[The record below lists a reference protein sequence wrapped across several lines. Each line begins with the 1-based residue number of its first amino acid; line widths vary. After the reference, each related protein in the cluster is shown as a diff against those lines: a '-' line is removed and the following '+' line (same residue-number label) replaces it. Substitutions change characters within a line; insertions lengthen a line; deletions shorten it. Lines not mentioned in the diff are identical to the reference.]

1 MRLPQH
7 PAASPAAHTV
17 PTSTCSPL
25 PSQAPG
31 GQVLR
36 QSCLLG
42 PPLCLSRP
50 PSWGRLKFP
59 PPPRRNL
66 EIGYNAQERQTLL
79 WVGPQPP
86 TQILLCG
93 PRGRRLGD
101 RPVHPGW
108 TFVFRSCQCLT
119 SGVLAQGGEKGG
131 FKLGTG
137 RNLFFGLAAPPPPPQ
152 TLGGQTAQRGRGVG
166 RTTGHS
172 PSCRGTERNPAAAQP
187 PGQPGQA
194 VSLLG
199 GLAAGRGPGGHLGA
213 SREPRGRC
221 WWWRSGWGQTRAQGT
236 LGRR

>member
-1 MRLPQH
+1 M
-7 PAASPAAHTV
+7 
-17 PTSTCSPL
+17 
-25 PSQAPG
+25 
-31 GQVLR
+31 
-36 QSCLLG
+36 
-42 PPLCLSRP
+42 CLSRP

-59 PPPRRNL
+59 TPSPPQSGNWQRTREADATVGRPTAPHPNIAVWSPGTTPWGQKARRS
-66 EIGYNAQERQTLL
+66 LL
-79 WVGPQPP
+79 TP
-86 TQILLCG
+86 
-93 PRGRRLGD
+93 

-137 RNLFFGLAAPPPPPQ
+137 RNLFFGLAVPPPPPQ

>member
-1 MRLPQH
+1 MDE
-7 PAASPAAHTV
+7 
-17 PTSTCSPL
+17 
-25 PSQAPG
+25 
-31 GQVLR
+31 LR
-36 QSCLLG
+36 QTGEAPLATLG
-42 PPLCLSRP
+42 PRGT
-50 PSWGRLKFP
+50 GRRYQQYSSP
-59 PPPRRNL
+59 CDCH
-66 EIGYNAQERQTLL
+66 NAQERQTLL